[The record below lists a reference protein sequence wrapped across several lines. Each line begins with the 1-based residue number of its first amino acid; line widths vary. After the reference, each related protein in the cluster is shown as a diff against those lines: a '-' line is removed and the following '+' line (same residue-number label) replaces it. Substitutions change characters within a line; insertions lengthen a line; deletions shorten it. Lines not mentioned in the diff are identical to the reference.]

1 MPRRSVSLIFHFS
14 LLFFTYFASDYYW
27 RDFTDEIPDDA
38 VPGGK
43 DKNGKTTYIAQVYIP
58 KHGILTTRLYEGQKS
73 VTASRYGIHT
83 SESFI
88 KVLCSDQPEKL
99 SWVPST
105 AANLHTDTIGKYL
118 VPGGTEN
125 GKLLNIGR
133 VSYQGEVIVGKVCGY
148 NIGNAL
154 MFFPYGKDEI
164 SVGSYEVLV
173 YDDSPKIDERISLT
187 E

>member
-1 MPRRSVSLIFHFS
+1 MFVSFSLIFLCLFS
-14 LLFFTYFASDYYW
+14 FSCATKIDYYW

-43 DKNGKTTYIAQVYIP
+43 DKNGKTTYIVQVYIP

-88 KVLCSDQPEKL
+88 KVLCSSQPENL
-99 SWVPST
+99 SWIPST
-105 AANLHTDTIGKYL
+105 AANLHIDTIGQNL

-125 GKLLNIGR
+125 GKLLHIGR